1 MVPSS
6 TLSKRL
12 AVEEKTTTWAR
23 PYLIILATVVLIRLL
38 TLGVPDLF
46 DTTEGRYATT
56 SQLMVERD
64 DWVTPWIIFK
74 GIEKPY
80 LGKPPLHFWLINT
93 SYEVLGLS
101 NFSARL
107 PGVFSGLAIT
117 LILYLFTARI
127 LGQRAGVVCALIYS
141 SSLIAFILSGVCLV
155 DVTLTVGITLAVA
168 GFALADRSR
177 LAGHL
182 CFAGL
187 GLGVLVKGPVAIVF
201 FGMAVGPWVALRWW
215 LTNTMPQQM
224 TKLPWITGTLLFLL
238 ISIPWYL
245 FAEQR
250 NPGFLE
256 YFIWTENIGRFS
268 KADYGDEYG
277 NGHVQFRGAA
287 WLMMIPSLVPWSLAL
302 LGTLLEQRKRVSL
315 KRWSSN
321 LKSDEWLLLGL
332 TWALSCPVLLLL
344 AKQYT
349 ATYNMSSIPGFAFL
363 MAVIWKRASDSSE
376 PWLLISRTTARVL
389 CIGMGLTV
397 ATAALIFYSKAA
409 EPSLTQTFFACLVG
423 TGLLVA
429 GYQLPSF
436 KDSAGTIAALSLVSA
451 IGYGT
456 TMVAGDAY
464 LSSHRS
470 TKNILKYAASLSN
483 AEHLKIGFANNLPFS
498 ARFYSSLMSNP
509 SVNVTQVDHHELS
522 TATEDLIVVRK
533 NKGDVDI
540 VSPDQTME
548 RIGEFGRW
556 RVYRRKPIPQP

>member
-1 MVPSS
+1 M
-6 TLSKRL
+6 LSKRL

-38 TLGVPDLF
+38 TLGGPDLF

-74 GIEKPY
+74 GVEKPY
-80 LGKPPLHFWLINT
+80 LGKPPLHFWLINA
-93 SYEVLGLS
+93 SYEALGLS
-101 NFSARL
+101 NFSARV
-107 PGVFSGLAIT
+107 PGVLSGVAIT
-117 LILYLFTARI
+117 FILYLFTARI
-127 LGQRAGVVCALIYS
+127 LGQRSGIVCSLIFS
-141 SSLIAFILSGVCLV
+141 SSLLAFILSGVCLV

-215 LTNTMPQQM
+215 LTKTIPPQM
-224 TKLPWITGTLLFLL
+224 TKLPWITGALVFLS

-245 FAEQR
+245 LAEER
-250 NPGFLE
+250 NPGFLR

-268 KADYGDEYG
+268 KSDYGDEYG

-287 WLMMIPSLVPWSLAL
+287 WLMMVPSLVPWSLAL
-302 LGTLLEQRKRVSL
+302 LGTLFEQRKRVSL
-315 KRWSSN
+315 KVWATN

-332 TWALSCPVLLLL
+332 TWAISCPLLLL
-344 AKQYT
+344 FAKQYT
-349 ATYNMSSIPGFAFL
+349 ATYNMSSIPGCAFL
-363 MAVIWKRASDSSE
+363 LAVIWKRATDSSE
-376 PWLLISRTTARVL
+376 PWELISRRTARVL
-389 CIGMGLTV
+389 CVGMGLTV
-397 ATAALIFYSKAA
+397 MVAVVIFYVKASQ
-409 EPSLTQTFFACLVG
+409 PSLEQSVFALLVG
-423 TGLLVA
+423 GGLLAA
-429 GYQLPSF
+429 GAKLPSF
-436 KDSAGTIAALSLVSA
+436 TDSARTIAALTLVSA
-451 IGYGT
+451 VGYGT

-470 TKNILKYAASLSN
+470 TKNILEYAASLAN

-498 ARFYSSLMSNP
+498 ARFYSSLMSKP
-509 SVNVTQVDHHELS
+509 SVNVSQVDHHELA

-533 NKGDVDI
+533 NKGDIDI

-556 RVYRRKPIPQP
+556 RVYRRKPIPRP